1 MLKIVFWSTRKKQIF
16 YICESIFLSMRT
28 VFFIL
33 LVSFFVLCCKQ
44 EKRYHDEQ
52 AMPTLAPTDALA
64 DIQSFHN
71 SLNAEFKD
79 PDTSPLPDRYR
90 KNFEGLEFFNPDT
103 AYRIWGRL
111 IRTPNALPFAMPTT
125 TARTSTE
132 VVYGLAELEIRD
144 TTIQLELYRNVAG
157 EPETAKDDL
166 FLPFLDPT
174 NGEGTYTG
182 GRYLDVPIPTSDS
195 ILIDFNKAYNPYCVY
210 NKKYSCLIVPKVNTI
225 PVPIEA
231 GVKDFEPTKKP

>member
-1 MLKIVFWSTRKKQIF
+1 MRSLFVFIIVGF
-16 YICESIFLSMRT
+16 FLLS
-28 VFFIL
+28 
-33 LVSFFVLCCKQ
+33 CKQ
-44 EKRYHDEQ
+44 EKRYHDEHLQ
-52 AMPTLAPTDALA
+52 PKQGATGALEE
-64 DIQSFHN
+64 IQSFQRA
-71 SLNAEFKD
+71 LNAEFQN

-90 KNFEGLEFFNPDT
+90 KNFETLDFFEPDT
-103 AYRIWGRL
+103 SFRIWARL

-125 TARTSTE
+125 TSRTSTE

-144 TTIQLELYRNVAG
+144 TTIQLELYRNIAG

-166 FLPFLDPT
+166 FLPFLDAT
-174 NGEGTYTG
+174 NGEATYTG
-182 GRYLDVPIPTSDS
+182 GRYLDIPIPESDS

-210 NKKYSCLIVPKVNTI
+210 NKKYSCPIVPRVNTI

>member
-1 MLKIVFWSTRKKQIF
+1 
-16 YICESIFLSMRT
+16 MRT
-28 VFFIL
+28 VFFFFI
-33 LVSFFVLCCKQ
+33 VGFFVLSCKQ
-44 EKRYHDEQ
+44 EKKYHDERPEPIQ
-52 AMPTLAPTDALA
+52 AATDALE
-64 DIQSFHN
+64 DIHSFHN

-90 KNFEGLEFFNPDT
+90 KNFEALDFFAPDT
-103 AYRIWGRL
+103 TFRIWARL

-125 TARTSTE
+125 TSRTSTE
-132 VVYGLAELEIRD
+132 VLYGFAEFEIQD

-157 EPETAKDDL
+157 EPDTAKDDL
-166 FLPFLDPT
+166 FLPFLDAT

-182 GRYLDVPIPTSDS
+182 GRYLDLPIPTSDS

-210 NKKYSCLIVPKVNTI
+210 NKKYSCPIVPKVNTI
-225 PVPIEA
+225 PIAIEA